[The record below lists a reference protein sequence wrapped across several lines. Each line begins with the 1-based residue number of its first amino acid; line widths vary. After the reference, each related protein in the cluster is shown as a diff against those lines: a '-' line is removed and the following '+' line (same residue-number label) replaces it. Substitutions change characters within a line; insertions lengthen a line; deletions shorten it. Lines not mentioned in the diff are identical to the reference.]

1 VTIFDTDLWRPRFSR
16 SAISLSI
23 VMHILL
29 VYVLL
34 NEELLWAK
42 LKVADVP
49 QLNVELVPET
59 PKPPP
64 PKPPPPQID
73 EPKPEQPKAEVPKPD
88 APKPEAVEPPKP
100 PSPQLP
106 LTIPQL
112 VPGRLA
118 ERSSVPHPAPRNG
131 AGGEDHA
138 LAMAS
143 GPGFTLLPKELAKAG
158 RPGSTGQEGPELT
171 QSEQDVILA
180 QVLKYWNVNF
190 HAPEAHGLVLEGV
203 FYVQADGTLA
213 SPFNK
218 SDPWNPAA
226 VVKGYAELA
235 RSGTSFRKDVMDG
248 FLLALRLC
256 QPLQL
261 PTSKGAWPRKVVIRF
276 AFDTL

>member
-1 VTIFDTDLWRPRFSR
+1 
-16 SAISLSI
+16 
-23 VMHILL
+23 MHVLL

-42 LKVADVP
+42 LKAADAQQVI
-49 QLNVELVPET
+49 VELVPET
-59 PKPPP
+59 PKPRPP
-64 PKPPPPQID
+64 NPPPPQID
-73 EPKPEQPKAEVPKPD
+73 ETKPEPPKAEAPKPE
-88 APKPEAVEPPKP
+88 APKPEAVEPP
-100 PSPQLP
+100 SLTVPQL
-106 LTIPQL
+106 L
-112 VPGRLA
+112 PGRLA
-118 ERSSVPHPAPRNG
+118 ERSSVPHPASRNG
-131 AGGEDHA
+131 AGGEGQA
-138 LAMAS
+138 LAMSS
-143 GPGFTLLPKELAKAG
+143 GPGFTLLPKEQTKAG

-218 SDPWNPAA
+218 NDPWNPAA
-226 VVKGYAELA
+226 VVRGYAELA
-235 RSGTSFRKDVMDG
+235 RAGTSFRKDAMDG

-261 PTSKGAWPRKVVIRF
+261 PSSKGAWPRKIVIRF
-276 AFDTL
+276 AFDSL